1 MTPSSSSPQLSKWI
15 FLATDVVLLAAAWLI
30 ADQAGRPLSNAAIF
44 AVVACVIAGAV
55 VAIVP
60 MLAYYEREK
69 NQALDERQRA
79 LEALAQTIANS
90 AEQISAAAGG
100 LHQIAE
106 LTQKNLR
113 HAEQLPHKLQ
123 DKIAEFQAQ
132 LANAGD
138 TEKEELEQELNAL
151 RTSESER
158 LQSIS
163 DKIARSTAELAKLE
177 ATAQKSAAAAH
188 EGFLKAQAQAAASL
202 DEKLRGTVATL
213 DTKLHSLATAMRL
226 AAAPPPAAGEASNA
240 IPFPSSPPVTNSVP
254 VDPEPSAGTPPI
266 PESAAKTDGASH
278 PPKRPR
284 KPRRDEP
291 AADTFIAGETSP
303 GHTAGL
309 PAEEPPPA
317 KLLEITPVAPDS
329 KAPYATENGAPT
341 ATAVT
346 TSPLPRAE
354 VTAGTASPKVARK
367 RLEKKSAGNGDDGVL
382 NFELPPEPAPTG
394 AAAATGAPVSEFTQV
409 SPEEAAPVAA
419 VAADGATRLIVTAYI
434 GIGNRLFIRGEGPG
448 LSWEKGVPL
457 QFVSIGKWRWET
469 ADATAPV
476 KFKLYKND
484 DVECAALGARDLA
497 AGHQQEL
504 AATF

>member
-1 MTPSSSSPQLSKWI
+1 
-15 FLATDVVLLAAAWLI
+15 
-30 ADQAGRPLSNAAIF
+30 
-44 AVVACVIAGAV
+44 
-55 VAIVP
+55 

-69 NQALDERQRA
+69 NEALDERQRS

-90 AEQISAAAGG
+90 AEQISAVAGG

-132 LANAGD
+132 LANADD
-138 TEKEELEQELNAL
+138 TEKEELEQELTAL
-151 RTSESER
+151 RTTESER

-177 ATAQKSAAAAH
+177 ATAQKNNAAAH
-188 EGFLKAQAQAAASL
+188 EALLKAQAATSALL
-202 DEKLRGTVATL
+202 DEKLRATVAVL
-213 DTKLHSLATAMRL
+213 DTKLHTLAGAMRI
-226 AAAPPPAAGEASNA
+226 AATPTPVASDEASNA
-240 IPFPSSPPVTNSVP
+240 IPFPNSPPANHVSVP
-254 VDPEPSAGTPPI
+254 ENTESTTTVEPI
-266 PESAAKTDGASH
+266 PEATSKADGTSH
-278 PPKRPR
+278 PPKKPR
-284 KPRRDEP
+284 KPRRDDP
-291 AADTFIAGETSP
+291 ATDLAVAGNATSS
-303 GHTAGL
+303 HTASGF

-329 KAPYATENGAPT
+329 KAPYLPENNAPS

-354 VTAGTASPKVARK
+354 VTASTGPAKVTRK
-367 RLEKKSAGNGDDGVL
+367 RVEKKSSDHGEEVVL
-382 NFELPPEPAPTG
+382 NFELPPMAES
-394 AAAATGAPVSEFTQV
+394 AATASGSASSVPSATSVSEFTQV
-409 SPEEAAPVAA
+409 SPEEAAPAAA

-469 ADATAPV
+469 ADAISPV

-484 DVECAALGARDLA
+484 DLECAALGAQSLA
-497 AGHQQEL
+497 PGHQQEL